1 MVSTADEATPRQR
14 AHVRPETGEDGGYA
28 NLPDGALM
36 RLVKQRDGA
45 ALEALYARYGRP
57 CHSLARRILL
67 TELAAQDVVQEI
79 FLALWRDPARY
90 DETKASF
97 GSWLMAATH
106 HKSVDAVRRE
116 ESLRRRTGPALTADE
131 QGPRATVSDDPADEA
146 WERLRR
152 DRVREVIGTLPE
164 AQREALLLAYYGGF
178 TQREI
183 AALTKTPLGTV
194 KTRMLTG
201 MRRMRDAL
209 QTSVIDLPGLTP
221 ADRAGGAA

>member
-1 MVSTADEATPRQR
+1 MSSADDTSARQR
-14 AHVRPETGEDGGYA
+14 AHVTPETGDDAGYA
-28 NLPDGALM
+28 GLPDGALM

-45 ALEALYARYGRP
+45 ALEALYARYARP

-90 DETKASF
+90 DETKAGF

-131 QGPRATVSDDPADEA
+131 QGPRSTISSDPADEA

-209 QTSVIDLPGLTP
+209 QTSVIDMPGLTP
-221 ADRAGGAA
+221 ADQPGGAL